1 MRKLIAVAVFVAA
14 LCGATKAHAGWVIEG
29 SVGKGGKVTD
39 PRAWQPTNI
48 MAAPGYELLGLLR
61 LQLGIV
67 GSLGDVKDSKFDLQ
81 LRPMVGIYPPFI
93 PVYARAIFAY
103 ENLLHSPHVWALG
116 GAGGIKLGLPF
127 IGLGLFA
134 EVGVLPHFEKENGTT
149 HEVTIVE
156 GRLGAFWVF

>member
-14 LCGATKAHAGWVIEG
+14 LCGASKAHAGWVIEG

-39 PRAWQPTNI
+39 PRAWAPTNI

-103 ENLLHSPHVWALG
+103 ENLLHSPHAWALG
-116 GAGGIKLGLPF
+116 GAGGIKIGLPF

-134 EVGVLPHFEKENGTT
+134 EVAVLPQFEKVAGTS
-149 HEVTIVE
+149 HEITIVE